1 MRATTNPYVSLAS
14 AANYYVP
21 LKSVVNYI
29 VTLRAKVEAG
39 TLTIVLAS
47 SNRVKTSNPYI
58 KISMSWETS

>member
-14 AANYYVP
+14 VANYYVP

-47 SNRVKTSNPYI
+47 SGRVKVNNPYI
-58 KISMSWETS
+58 KISMTWET